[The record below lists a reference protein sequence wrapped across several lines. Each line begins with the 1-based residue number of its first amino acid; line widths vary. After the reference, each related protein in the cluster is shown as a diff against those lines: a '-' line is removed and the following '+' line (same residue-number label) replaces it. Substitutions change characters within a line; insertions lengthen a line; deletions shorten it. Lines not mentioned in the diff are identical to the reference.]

1 MRKNSLIGILVVVLF
16 LFPLLN
22 TSTDY
27 SPATTVSNPYL
38 PQAPN
43 ADSPF
48 AVSADRSTGNGPALP
63 VTISGQ
69 ISNVGQGTLSFDSS
83 SSGIGSVMLTDGWT
97 GSNLQAQIDSL
108 TWTAEDV
115 LQNGDLNDYHNELFV
130 VTPVTTENDDTVQV
144 PDDWTI
150 VKNVVDYD
158 SLHPQHGM
166 YEIDSDINGNGGTR
180 GIYVVVD
187 GTSVYNYN
195 PNDEM
200 YISQMVS
207 MPYREIYSA
216 TVSFEYNIL
225 STSYLDNV
233 FHLFIRLGGRIERF
247 PVFQTGATTGTWLS
261 ASVPISASLFDDP
274 SAKALLF
281 DIGIATDYSGVL
293 GVASREYAYIDNI
306 RVDFNVRPFPEQI
319 DLKANGTLVWGSTTH
334 SVYPYVP
341 DDDNRDCYDDSGSGL
356 DLDGYSGNAVL
367 DTGIYS
373 SGYLTGTSFETGLQ
387 FPLDIPQGAIIT
399 SAYLEVEA
407 ASSSSPFLLGM
418 RVHVA
423 DEDNVTPFTT
433 GGHLEALYN
442 WVETSVDWSLNS
454 WIVGVDTR
462 YRSPEIGPLVQ
473 NVVSRPGWSEGNY
486 ILLMTSM
493 MYADYYQR
501 WSGIK
506 GTYASFYSQIE
517 FPRLFVEYLIPEPED
532 TVLSFNY
539 QKDIT
544 IDHLDVAANLT
555 DFPVL
560 IDITGDA
567 NLRDNVLSDG
577 NDIAFTIGGTPVE
590 HEIEFFNQTAGDLI
604 AWVKVPF
611 LSSSID
617 TVITMNYGCENAQP
631 AIGSR
636 VWSDYETVHHLNQ
649 DPTGTNYDS
658 TSNNHDGT
666 SYGGL
671 GTSDFV
677 DGQIGN
683 AIDFDGTND
692 VISIGQINTD
702 EWTQFTM
709 SAWFYRTLDK
719 DARIF
724 SKSTTT
730 TSNQHIITLRL
741 DPTNHVTTRVWADPQ
756 ASGVSYSSTPTA
768 SNFTWHYVSWSWD
781 PSRTGHEILAY
792 LDGTLILDRAYTGTS
807 IRDSDAMFVIGNND
821 LVNSRYWAG
830 VIDEPRLTTIVRS
843 EEWIDTE
850 YVNQLDPTGFY
861 TIGLQRAV
869 PNTWSDAGETQIEFT
884 TSSPSTVTMDVIVTM
899 DVGGAAQTMDTDFNE
914 GVEYF
919 IETGS
924 NIVNW
929 TTKVLVSPPAGA
941 TSFGFTVEYPR
952 AEWKATKV
960 LNPLNQPKTL
970 GSDWWYEGGTLT
982 LNATSID
989 FWGVWTLKF
998 ISWN

>member
-115 LQNGDLNDYHNELFV
+115 LQNGNLNDYHNELFV

-473 NVVSRPGWSEGNY
+473 NVVSRPGW
-486 ILLMTSM
+486 
-493 MYADYYQR
+493 
-501 WSGIK
+501 
-506 GTYASFYSQIE
+506 
-517 FPRLFVEYLIPEPED
+517 
-532 TVLSFNY
+532 
-539 QKDIT
+539 
-544 IDHLDVAANLT
+544 
-555 DFPVL
+555 
-560 IDITGDA
+560 
-567 NLRDNVLSDG
+567 
-577 NDIAFTIGGTPVE
+577 
-590 HEIEFFNQTAGDLI
+590 
-604 AWVKVPF
+604 
-611 LSSSID
+611 
-617 TVITMNYGCENAQP
+617 
-631 AIGSR
+631 
-636 VWSDYETVHHLNQ
+636 
-649 DPTGTNYDS
+649 
-658 TSNNHDGT
+658 
-666 SYGGL
+666 
-671 GTSDFV
+671 
-677 DGQIGN
+677 
-683 AIDFDGTND
+683 
-692 VISIGQINTD
+692 
-702 EWTQFTM
+702 
-709 SAWFYRTLDK
+709 
-719 DARIF
+719 
-724 SKSTTT
+724 
-730 TSNQHIITLRL
+730 
-741 DPTNHVTTRVWADPQ
+741 
-756 ASGVSYSSTPTA
+756 
-768 SNFTWHYVSWSWD
+768 
-781 PSRTGHEILAY
+781 
-792 LDGTLILDRAYTGTS
+792 
-807 IRDSDAMFVIGNND
+807 
-821 LVNSRYWAG
+821 
-830 VIDEPRLTTIVRS
+830 
-843 EEWIDTE
+843 
-850 YVNQLDPTGFY
+850 
-861 TIGLQRAV
+861 
-869 PNTWSDAGETQIEFT
+869 
-884 TSSPSTVTMDVIVTM
+884 
-899 DVGGAAQTMDTDFNE
+899 
-914 GVEYF
+914 
-919 IETGS
+919 
-924 NIVNW
+924 
-929 TTKVLVSPPAGA
+929 
-941 TSFGFTVEYPR
+941 
-952 AEWKATKV
+952 
-960 LNPLNQPKTL
+960 
-970 GSDWWYEGGTLT
+970 
-982 LNATSID
+982 
-989 FWGVWTLKF
+989 
-998 ISWN
+998 